1 MIKILNLLVISSF
14 FLFAACSEGDT
25 TNNETGKKKPLP
37 VLMLDSNGDPLEFDT
52 KESANEFCDIC
63 NINSNQG
70 FGYEVKEIGK
80 RYLKVN
86 AKQLLKD

>member
-1 MIKILNLLVISSF
+1 MGRRDNFFIIIKYHYNP
-14 FLFAACSEGDT
+14 T
-25 TNNETGKKKPLP
+25 TNEIGKRKKLP

-52 KESANEFCDIC
+52 KESANEFCEIC

-70 FGYEVKEIGK
+70 FHYEVKEIGK